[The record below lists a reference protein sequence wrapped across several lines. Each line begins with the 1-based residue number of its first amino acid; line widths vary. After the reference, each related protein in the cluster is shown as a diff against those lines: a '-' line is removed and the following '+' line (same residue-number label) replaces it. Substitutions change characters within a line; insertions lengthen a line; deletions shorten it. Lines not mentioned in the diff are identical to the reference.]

1 MFMNKLFQKNNW
13 ALIQTR
19 INSFV
24 VFFLLL
30 CEFARTRFWG
40 CLYMDHKVSKWIWVL
55 CIAYMIFVVVK
66 NFKKIKK
73 IRRYLHF
80 KNPVIV
86 LLIFPL
92 LSTISCYFLHG
103 QDPLKGLSGVVV
115 TMSTLIYFVL
125 HIWKVN
131 EKTILRAFLIISFS
145 LFLIQVFQQF
155 NPASAI
161 FGVRLRENLDVESS
175 ILMDVRNGMYRFD
188 FGATIGVVQIVLFYF
203 WIQLT
208 KNYSKRNLFF
218 FLCFLIS
225 IYLSLTRQIIISSL
239 FAICCSFFYN
249 SVKLKGK
256 MKIMIVFICA
266 IVFGTYYDEL
276 FSFFVESLDENINDD
291 SYIRY
296 ESGVYFMAESLSSF
310 MAFFFG
316 NGVPV
321 ADTSY
326 EKLIQTLMS
335 LGYYSSDVGFIGAAY
350 RYGWVYVFGAFFSYY
365 LVLV

>member
-1 MFMNKLFQKNNW
+1 M
-13 ALIQTR
+13 
-19 INSFV
+19 
-24 VFFLLL
+24 
-30 CEFARTRFWG
+30 
-40 CLYMDHKVSKWIWVL
+40 L

-365 LVLV
+365 LVLVRYKNYISPYLKIFIVASLLTSIMMFQSGYILAVFLYLCDININKKILA